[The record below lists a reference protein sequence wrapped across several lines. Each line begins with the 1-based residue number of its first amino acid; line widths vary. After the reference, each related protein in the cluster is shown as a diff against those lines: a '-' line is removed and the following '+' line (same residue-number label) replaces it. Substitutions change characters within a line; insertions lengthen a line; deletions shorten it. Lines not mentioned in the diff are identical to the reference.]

1 MFKRGLYTVKNYGL
15 KRNCS
20 VSIIYPERIQLLSV
34 DVGVTGH
41 FRQQEGEFGIRS
53 KVKKKKPKTHGN
65 VYSDNRTLRT
75 ADIKNNY
82 NVWIVDKQRN
92 VKSYLFL
99 FIQCH
104 NFIGA
109 DDFVEIAGGNG
120 FELGFLNVRGRY
132 CGMEANVGKKPLLL
146 LENIMMTSYLYC
158 SIKNMPNDRREKRL
172 VNKVYRKIVYHV
184 NLSNN
189 VILC

>member
-1 MFKRGLYTVKNYGL
+1 M
-15 KRNCS
+15 
-20 VSIIYPERIQLLSV
+20 
-34 DVGVTGH
+34 
-41 FRQQEGEFGIRS
+41 
-53 KVKKKKPKTHGN
+53 
-65 VYSDNRTLRT
+65 YSDNRTLRT

-158 SIKNMPNDRREKRL
+158 SIKNMPNDRREKE
-172 VNKVYRKIVYHV
+172 IG
-184 NLSNN
+184 
-189 VILC
+189 